1 MLSLLREYNAALHA
15 HSVWRALAVLDMRM
29 RFRRSYFGVAWMV
42 FNQLI
47 FALGAGYLW
56 ASILNVPP
64 ENFIPT
70 LAIGLACWGFIS
82 GLLLEGCATFPTAA
96 GYLRQLP
103 LPRMVFIFRV
113 VMVQATFL
121 GIGLVTS
128 VAVMAAFGVQPG
140 LGVLAALPGLIM
152 VLALGVLVVT
162 SISFLGSRYR
172 DLQHGLAMLLQLLF
186 VVTPILYPPSVLVE
200 RGLEWAVHV
209 NPLTAVIEVVRY
221 PLLHDD
227 FAPAL
232 HYQIVGG
239 LLVLNAL
246 IAWLA
251 VRLLGKRMIFWL

>member
-1 MLSLLREYNAALHA
+1 MLSLLREYSAAWRA

-64 ENFIPT
+64 ASFIPT
-70 LAIGLACWGFIS
+70 LAIGLAIWGFIS

-113 VMVQATFL
+113 VMVQTTFL
-121 GIGLVTS
+121 GIGLTTS
-128 VAVMAAFGVQPG
+128 VAVMAAFGVPPSW
-140 LGVLAALPGLIM
+140 GVLTALPGILM

-172 DLQHGLAMLLQLLF
+172 DLQHGIAMLLQLLF
-186 VVTPILYPPSVLVE
+186 VITPILYPPAMMVE

-209 NPLTAVIEVVRY
+209 NPLTAVIEVIRH
-221 PLLHDD
+221 PLLHND

-239 LLVLNAL
+239 LLVVNAL
-246 IAWLA
+246 IAWLV
-251 VRLLGKRMIFWL
+251 VRFLGKRMIFWL

>member
-1 MLSLLREYNAALHA
+1 MLSLLQEYSTALRAHA
-15 HSVWRALAVLDMRM
+15 VWRALAVLDMRM
-29 RFRRSYFGVAWMV
+29 RFRRSYFGIAWMV

-64 ENFIPT
+64 ASFIPT

-113 VMVQATFL
+113 VMVQAVFL
-121 GIGLVTS
+121 GIGLATS
-128 VAVMAAFGVQPG
+128 VAVMAAFGVPPG
-140 LGVLAALPGLIM
+140 LGVLAALPGLAL

-162 SISFLGSRYR
+162 SISFLGARYR

-186 VVTPILYPPSVLVE
+186 VVTPILYPPSMLVE
-200 RGLEWAVHV
+200 RGLEWAVHI
-209 NPLTAVIEVVRY
+209 NPLTAVIEIVRY
-221 PLLHDD
+221 PLLHND
-227 FAPAL
+227 FAPLL
-232 HYQIVGG
+232 HYEIVGG

-251 VRLLGKRMIFWL
+251 VRFLGKRMIFWL

>member
-1 MLSLLREYNAALHA
+1 MFSLLRDYNAALRA

-42 FNQLI
+42 LNQLI

-56 ASILNVPP
+56 SAILKVPP
-64 ENFIPT
+64 EHFIPT

-82 GLLLEGCATFPTAA
+82 GLLMEGCATFPTAA

-113 VMVQATFL
+113 VLVQATFL
-121 GIGLVTS
+121 GIGLATS
-128 VAVMAAFGVQPG
+128 VAVMAAFGVAPG
-140 LGVLAALPGLIM
+140 IGVFAALPGVAL

-162 SISFLGSRYR
+162 SISFLGARYR

-186 VVTPILYPPSVLVE
+186 VVTPILYPPAMLIE
-200 RGLEWAVHV
+200 RGLEWAVHI
-209 NPLTAVIEVVRY
+209 NPLTAVIEVIRH
-221 PLLHDD
+221 PLLHNE

-239 LLVLNAL
+239 LLVLSGL

-251 VRLLGKRMIFWL
+251 VRFLGKRMIFWL